1 MSRLRLRTTPCF
13 DVFVTTELS
22 RAGTPAVSL
31 DATCLARAAFGSRP
45 GPLSRSVRR
54 ALLSP
59 PRGSPLLEI
68 TQRVSRPSRAVLP
81 TWPPSSPVKDCG
93 EGSAGVPARRL
104 SLSRPAMRH
113 REGLARGETWV
124 RCLALLGAEALRIN
138 RSLYGQ
144 CRAARAVFTRAEA
157 RRARSPW
164 PFGRSGV
171 ELRFR
176 VGAVPAVTPVLFDQR
191 LQPTI
196 RLIKNG
202 HSPCLGPLRAAS
214 HAGGSPRIHAERL
227 VEAVSVPWR
236 RRFFLIPGVER
247 TSGASSSK
255 PRLQHTTCVACNARC
270 ALPRDPGPPAERC
283 PPASARAPRCDI
295 VTRETAGRDPSIEAG
310 SPGTA

>member
-1 MSRLRLRTTPCF
+1 M
-13 DVFVTTELS
+13 
-22 RAGTPAVSL
+22 
-31 DATCLARAAFGSRP
+31 
-45 GPLSRSVRR
+45 
-54 ALLSP
+54 
-59 PRGSPLLEI
+59 
-68 TQRVSRPSRAVLP
+68 SRPSRAVLP

-255 PRLQHTTCVACNARC
+255 PRLQHTG
-270 ALPRDPGPPAERC
+270 ALHAMHVVHCPETPGPRRNDVRRRRPGPRDVTSSLARPQVETRRSRQGPPEPRERYRARTARSVF
-283 PPASARAPRCDI
+283 PSSTRSSQSRRPALSAGGYPR
-295 VTRETAGRDPSIEAG
+295 G
-310 SPGTA
+310 

>member
-1 MSRLRLRTTPCF
+1 MKARPVFRL
-13 DVFVTTELS
+13 DVFRCVNP
-22 RAGTPAVSL
+22 RCAIARVSL
-31 DATCLARAAFGSRP
+31 
-45 GPLSRSVRR
+45 
-54 ALLSP
+54 
-59 PRGSPLLEI
+59 E
-68 TQRVSRPSRAVLP
+68 
-81 TWPPSSPVKDCG
+81 
-93 EGSAGVPARRL
+93 
-104 SLSRPAMRH
+104 
-113 REGLARGETWV
+113 GETWV

-144 CRAARAVFTRAEA
+144 CRAARAIFTRAEA

-236 RRFFLIPGVER
+236 RRFFLIRV
-247 TSGASSSK
+247 SSV
-255 PRLQHTTCVACNARC
+255 PR
-270 ALPRDPGPPAERC
+270 ALRHRSLVYNTQRALHAMHSVHCPETPGPRRNDVRRRRPGPHDVTSSLARPQVETRRSRQGPPEPRERYRARTARSVFPSSTRSSQSRRPALSAGGYPRGRC
-283 PPASARAPRCDI
+283 PADDPPVSRRGSTVSTNSGSTTQRAQNLDAFA
-295 VTRETAGRDPSIEAG
+295 V
-310 SPGTA
+310 